1 MRIGELAA
9 RAGTTTRALRHYESL
24 GLLAARRDAN
34 GYRTY
39 GEDDLRLLRQ
49 IQTLRDFGFGLEET
63 RPFVECLRAGNPT
76 GDSCPAS
83 LDVYRDK
90 LAELEDCIAQLQ
102 SVRDEI
108 RARLALADT
117 GPDTGTNA
125 PRPAP
130 AKAPAP
136 LCAFTPPPLP
146 GRPSP

>member
-24 GLLAARRDAN
+24 GLLAARRDAK

-49 IQTLRDFGFGLEET
+49 IRTLRDFGFGLEET
-63 RPFVECLRAGNPT
+63 RPFLECLRAGNPT

-83 LDVYRDK
+83 LDVYRGK
-90 LAELEDCIAQLQ
+90 LAELDDCIAQLQ

-108 RARLALADT
+108 RARLTLAATGADT
-117 GPDTGTNA
+117 ASDTATP
-125 PRPAP
+125 PRPA
-130 AKAPAP
+130 AKAPEP
-136 LCAFTPPPLP
+136 LCAFTPPPD
-146 GRPSP
+146 RTFI